1 MTDTAMQ
8 YQGEEYTAQV
18 MATVKALRD
27 TLGEV
32 EFDIGVNALITLLAE
47 CGKHS
52 DLSDKEFLMMLM
64 AQTVHLMSNMTVID
78 PTRMN

>member
-8 YQGEEYTAQV
+8 YHGEEYTAQV
-18 MATVKALRD
+18 MATAQALRT

-32 EFDIGVNALITLLAE
+32 EFDIGVNALITVLAE

-52 DLSDKEFLMMLM
+52 DLSDKEFLMMLV
-64 AQTVHLMSNMTVID
+64 AQAKHLMDNMVVVD

>member
-18 MATVKALRD
+18 MATAQALRT
-27 TLGEV
+27 TLGETD
-32 EFDIGVNALITLLAE
+32 FDIGVNALITILAE

-52 DLSDKEFLMMLM
+52 DLSDKEFLM
-64 AQTVHLMSNMTVID
+64 AAVIQIKHLMDNMTVTEHRIQ
-78 PTRMN
+78 